1 MARAS
6 THIDK
11 ALTARMLRGDQ
22 AAFDQFF
29 HSHFARLYRFALIR
43 IGDDD
48 DAIKEVVQRTLC
60 RAVAKLETFRGEAS
74 LFTWLCRL
82 CRNEISDHLKRAQ
95 RDSART
101 TLLDEL
107 EVRAVLETLDSAS
120 EMEPDDRYRR
130 LQIGRFVQTVL
141 DYLPDRQST
150 ALELKYIQGFSVE
163 EIATR
168 MGVSLEAAQSLL
180 ARARRAFRD
189 GFSAIL
195 EVDPEGLLGSTGR

>member
-11 ALTARMLRGDQ
+11 ALTERMLRGDQ
-22 AAFDQFF
+22 AAFDRFF
-29 HSHFARLYRFALIR
+29 QSHFARLYRFSLIR
-43 IGDDD
+43 LGDDE

-60 RAVAKLETFRGEAS
+60 RAIDRLETYRGEAS

-82 CRNEISDHLKRAQ
+82 CRNEISDHLKRSQ
-95 RDSART
+95 RETSRT

-120 EMEPDDRYRR
+120 EIAPDDRYRR
-130 LQIGRFVQTVL
+130 LQIGRFVQAVL
-141 DYLPDRQST
+141 DHLPAQQSN
-150 ALELKYIQGFSVE
+150 ALEWKYMQGLTVE

-168 MGVSLEAAQSLL
+168 MAVSIAAAQSLQ
-180 ARARRAFRD
+180 A
-189 GFSAIL
+189 
-195 EVDPEGLLGSTGR
+195 